1 MIENIIYLLIAFA
14 SVSIIG
20 GVSETTLL
28 NSFLKR
34 AVGGITVN
42 ITAVGFIQYYTNIIS
57 FYLACSQG
65 LVGLPGFVFIFANVL
80 LAIVW
85 ANNLVKYRQ
94 AVV

>member
-1 MIENIIYLLIAFA
+1 MIENIIYLLIAFS

-20 GVSETTLL
+20 SVSETTLL

-34 AVGGITVN
+34 AVGGVTVN
-42 ITAVGFIQYYTNIIS
+42 IGAIGVIQYYTNIIS

-65 LVGLPGFVFIFANVL
+65 LVGLPGYVFIFANVL

>member
-20 GVSETTLL
+20 SVSETTLL

-34 AVGGITVN
+34 AVGGVTVN
-42 ITAVGFIQYYTNIIS
+42 VSAVGFISYYTNIIS

-65 LVGLPGFVFIFANVL
+65 LVGLAGYVFIFANVL

-94 AVV
+94 AVI

>member
-1 MIENIIYLLIAFA
+1 MIENIIYILIAFA

-34 AVGGITVN
+34 AVGGVTVN
-42 ITAVGFIQYYTNIIS
+42 IGAIGVIQYYTNIIS

-65 LVGLPGFVFIFANVL
+65 LLGLSGYVFIFANVL
-80 LAIVW
+80 LSIVW